1 MFKTGQAYF
10 NPGLNKS
17 ARRVSTGQLH
27 IHQGSARTIII
38 RYTLCTHIEVLDYAS
53 DLGFLGSVILA
64 AFQFTSRRSE
74 YTASMGPMYY
84 IQVTPHFIFGTKATL
99 TKEYVDIIERKAKC
113 RLH

>member
-1 MFKTGQAYF
+1 
-10 NPGLNKS
+10 LDS
-17 ARRVSTGQLH
+17 A
-27 IHQGSARTIII
+27 A
-38 RYTLCTHIEVLDYAS
+38 

-84 IQVTPHFIFGTKATL
+84 IQVAPHFIFDTKATL
-99 TKEYVDIIERKAKC
+99 TKEYVDIIERKDKC